1 MAKVK
6 LTKNELKKQK
16 DNLKR
21 FCRYLPTLELKKRK
35 LRMEIN
41 ETQGAIDTLESEIDG
56 IIKEV
61 SSWVAV
67 FADDINLNEFFTIK
81 EIVTGTDN
89 IAGVDVTTFGE
100 VIFEDHSYDLFSTP
114 LWVDKGLIVTK
125 EIVIG
130 KAKIKI
136 LRDQLDMLNEELRI
150 TVQRIKLFEKIKIP
164 EAKENIRVIQ
174 IYLGDRQTAE
184 VVRGKIAK
192 NKINSKK
199 QAALGL

>member
-16 DNLKR
+16 DDLKR

-41 ETQGAIDTLESEIDG
+41 QTQGLIDTLESEIED
-56 IIKEV
+56 IKTEV
-61 SSWVAV
+61 SQWVAV
-67 FADDINLNEFFTIK
+67 FADDTNLSDLFSMNK
-81 EIVTGTDN
+81 VVTGSDN
-89 IAGVDVTTFGE
+89 IAGVDVITFKE
-100 VIFEDHSYDLFSTP
+100 VIFEDHSYDPFTTP
-114 LWVDKGLIVTK
+114 LWVDKGVSASK
-125 EIVIG
+125 EV
-130 KAKIKI
+130 I
-136 LRDQLDMLNEELRI
+136 LRNAKVTILKDQLERLNDELRI

-192 NKINSKK
+192 RKIDIKK
-199 QAALGL
+199 QATLQR